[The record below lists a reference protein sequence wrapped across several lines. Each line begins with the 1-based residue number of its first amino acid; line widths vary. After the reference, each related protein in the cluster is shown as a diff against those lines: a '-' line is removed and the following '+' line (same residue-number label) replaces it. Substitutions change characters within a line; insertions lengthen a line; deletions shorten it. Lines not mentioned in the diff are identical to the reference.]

1 MTRCIAF
8 AQRNLNELMRDPLSY
23 IFCLGFPVIM
33 LIAMTLVD
41 GSIPTEAQM
50 TIFHINS
57 LTPAIAVFGL
67 SFVMLFI
74 CLSCAKDRSGA
85 FMTRLY
91 ATPMRAVDFIAGY
104 MLPVLALS
112 LVQIAI
118 IFAAGG
124 IIGAATDYPLDF
136 LGCLA
141 AAAALIPAA
150 VLFISLGL
158 LFGTLFG
165 EKSAPGLCSV
175 IISLSAFLG
184 GIWFDCE
191 AAGGV
196 LYDICAALPFYH
208 ATRAAR
214 AAAALSFG
222 GNFAAD
228 IAITSAYAV
237 AAAAAGIF
245 TFGRKMHAD
254 LS

>member
-1 MTRCIAF
+1 MMRCIVF
-8 AQRNLNELMRDPLSY
+8 SQRNIKELLRDPLSY
-23 IFCLGFPVIM
+23 VFCLGFPIVM

-41 GSIPTEAQM
+41 GSIPPEAQM
-50 TIFHINS
+50 TIFHMNS
-57 LTPAIAVFGL
+57 LAPAIAVFGL

-104 MLPVLALS
+104 MLPMFALS
-112 LVQIAI
+112 LAQIFI
-118 IFAAGG
+118 TLAAGG
-124 IIGAATDYPLDF
+124 IIGAAIGYPLDF
-136 LGCLA
+136 AGCLA

-208 ATRAAR
+208 AARAAR

-228 IAITSAYAV
+228 IAIIAAYAL

-245 TFGRKMHAD
+245 TFGKKMRAD
-254 LS
+254 LG